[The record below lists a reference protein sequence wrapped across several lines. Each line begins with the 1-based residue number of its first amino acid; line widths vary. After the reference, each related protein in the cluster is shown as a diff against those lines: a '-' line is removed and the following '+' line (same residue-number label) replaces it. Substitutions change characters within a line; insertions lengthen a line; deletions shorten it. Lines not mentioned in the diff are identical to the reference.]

1 MDDGPKTHLAAR
13 LTEAVETEAP
23 AEEKVVAPVEE
34 EAPVVKFGFK
44 VSDSG
49 EVIIQMN
56 LAKAEQPGSSN

>member
-34 EAPVVKFGFK
+34 EAPVENPPRRRVQRRRWRAAYTKPTRTRCS
-44 VSDSG
+44 V
-49 EVIIQMN
+49 
-56 LAKAEQPGSSN
+56 